1 MKKKT
6 KSNLPIV
13 EDITKY
19 ELQMEYDA
27 RMKKLVPVKNTYVEK
42 KTGEIVK
49 IDWRDGE
56 FRLI

>member
-6 KSNLPIV
+6 KSNLPTV

-19 ELQMEYDA
+19 ELQMEYDV
-27 RMKKLVPVKNTYVEK
+27 RMKKPMPVKNTYVEK

-49 IDWRDGE
+49 IDWRDGA
-56 FRLI
+56 FRFI